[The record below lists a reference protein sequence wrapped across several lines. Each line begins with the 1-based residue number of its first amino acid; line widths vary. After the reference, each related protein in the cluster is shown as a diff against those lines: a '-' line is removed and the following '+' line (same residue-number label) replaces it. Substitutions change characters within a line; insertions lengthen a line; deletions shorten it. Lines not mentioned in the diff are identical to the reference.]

1 MGFRES
7 LRRANSELRYWHYR
21 RFVVGDPISM
31 SSTIN
36 RWWRRFW
43 FEMKQPYKG
52 EEE

>member
-7 LRRANSELRYWHYR
+7 LRRANSEFRYWHYR
-21 RFVVGDPISM
+21 RLVVGDPISM
-31 SSTIN
+31 SSAIN

-52 EEE
+52 EGE